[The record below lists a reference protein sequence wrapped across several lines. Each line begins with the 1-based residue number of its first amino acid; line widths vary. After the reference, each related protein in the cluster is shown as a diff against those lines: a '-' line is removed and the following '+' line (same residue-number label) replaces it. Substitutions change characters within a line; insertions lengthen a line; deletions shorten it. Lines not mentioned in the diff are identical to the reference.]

1 MEINQGDVYWINANK
16 PVGSAPGFVRPFVII
31 QNDVFNRGNISTV
44 LVCALTT
51 NFRRANAPGNVL
63 LDEDEADLPQQS
75 VVLVSQILTVDKLAL
90 IDKIGTLSKARV
102 EQILQGVKFLIEP

>member
-1 MEINQGDVYWINANK
+1 M
-16 PVGSAPGFVRPFVII
+16 
-31 QNDVFNRGNISTV
+31 
-44 LVCALTT
+44 
-51 NFRRANAPGNVL
+51 